1 MLTLSKKQQLLLAG
15 GLLICSLPLVA
26 DSLYMVALEIWC
38 AAYGLFY

>member
-15 GLLICSLPLVA
+15 GLLIFSLPLIS

>member
-15 GLLICSLPLVA
+15 GLLIASLPLVA